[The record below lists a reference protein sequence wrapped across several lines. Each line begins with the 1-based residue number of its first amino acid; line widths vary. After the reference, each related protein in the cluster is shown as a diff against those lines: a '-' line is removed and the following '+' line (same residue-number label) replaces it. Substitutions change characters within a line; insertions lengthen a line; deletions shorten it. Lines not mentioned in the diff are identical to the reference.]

1 MAGVAAEGWHP
12 TLEEGFGTL
21 GPNLLELLCC
31 GIERV

>member
-1 MAGVAAEGWHP
+1 MAGDTAEGRHS

-31 GIERV
+31 GVERV